1 MADKIIIGV
10 DAGQDGDYS
19 AVTFAHLDGGVIVID
34 DVEAG
39 SGPEFAAF
47 LEYVLPAKRSE
58 RR

>member
-10 DAGQDGDYS
+10 DAGAGGDYS

-34 DVEAG
+34 DVEVG

-47 LEYVLPAKRSE
+47 LEYVLPDTGSE
-58 RR
+58 